1 MQFLKNV
8 TNQNEII
15 FSSSSKAEGQCF
27 FKKKK
32 CATIQG
38 NLIVAPKL

>member
-27 FKKKK
+27 FKKKMRHNSRK
-32 CATIQG
+32 FNCGTKT
-38 NLIVAPKL
+38 L

>member
-27 FKKKK
+27 FKKK
-32 CATIQG
+32 
-38 NLIVAPKL
+38 NAPQFKEI

>member
-15 FSSSSKAEGQCF
+15 FSSSSKAKGQCF
-27 FKKKK
+27 FKK
-32 CATIQG
+32 
-38 NLIVAPKL
+38 NAPQFKEI

>member
-15 FSSSSKAEGQCF
+15 FSSSSKAEGQWLF
-27 FKKKK
+27 QKKNAPQFKE
-32 CATIQG
+32 I
-38 NLIVAPKL
+38 